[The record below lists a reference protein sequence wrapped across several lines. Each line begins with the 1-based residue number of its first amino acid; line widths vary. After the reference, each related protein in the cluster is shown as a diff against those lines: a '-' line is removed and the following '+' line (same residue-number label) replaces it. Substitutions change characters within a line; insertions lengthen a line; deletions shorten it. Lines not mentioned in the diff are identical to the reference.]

1 MGDAARTLI
10 SHMEEVDCL
19 LFHIEWGSN
28 HTHIELIDSRAD
40 PNSERPVV
48 TIDLISLP
56 ITRGVGFRILYGSSK
71 SLAWL
76 RYLLKP
82 IDRIGNSGVAR
93 LRSIGH
99 VTKPL
104 LLVTEG
110 CSDEELSESTRSLET
125 LLGLPEHHLERV
137 RTRWD
142 SYTVRLRGRP
152 ALRTHEDL
160 IIRPPVGAEYS
171 IGFNH
176 RGLLLLVPHPGGWLH
191 EHHS

>member
-1 MGDAARTLI
+1 MTDRTLRLAVAKRVLDHLQQLISDGESDGLIRFSTTPRSAWTSARGLVFLVDAGSMGDAARTLI

-71 SLAWL
+71 ALAWL

-82 IDRIGNSGVAR
+82 IDRIGNSGVVR

-99 VTKPL
+99 VTNPL

-110 CSDEELSESTRSLET
+110 C
-125 LLGLPEHHLERV
+125 
-137 RTRWD
+137 
-142 SYTVRLRGRP
+142 
-152 ALRTHEDL
+152 
-160 IIRPPVGAEYS
+160 
-171 IGFNH
+171 
-176 RGLLLLVPHPGGWLH
+176 
-191 EHHS
+191 